1 VDSQS
6 LTGQTI
12 SHYRVLEKLGG
23 GGMGVVY
30 KAEDTKLRRFVALKF
45 LPEGLTVDAQTLSRF
60 EREAQAASTLN
71 HPNICTIY
79 EVGEHNGQPFIAMEY
94 LDGQTLKHQISGKAL
109 PLEQVL
115 ELGTEIADALDAAHS
130 KGIVHRDIKP
140 ANIFV
145 TFRHSGVAGTNPETQ
160 RGHAKIL
167 DFGLAKLAPA
177 GAAVNLS
184 LMPTASDGDQLTRP
198 GTVIGTV
205 TYMSPEQVRGE
216 ELDARTDLFS
226 FGVVLYE
233 MVTGVLPFRGETSAM
248 IAEAILNRAAVAP
261 VRLNPEVSPKLEE
274 IVHKA
279 LEKDRKL
286 RYQSAAEIRTDLQRL
301 KRDSDSGRTT
311 PMTATMPPQARGY
324 KRAMMAA
331 AASIAVLLI
340 ALVILLKLGVLN
352 IGGVRDRL
360 LGKAGTQ
367 QIRSL
372 AVLPLENLSRDPEQ
386 EYFADGMTDQ
396 LITDLA
402 AIRALKVISRTS
414 VIQYKGARKPLPQ
427 IARELGVDAIVEG
440 SVQRAGN
447 RVRITAQLID
457 ARADQHLWARSY
469 ERDLRDVLALQ
480 DEVAQAIANEL
491 QIELASNG
499 PMRHG
504 NSRPVDP
511 EAYEAYLKGS
521 FYFNKRTENEVK
533 KSIEYFQQAVNKDP
547 NYAPAYSGMADAYTL
562 LGFRGNLPS
571 TEALSKGKAAALRA
585 VALDD
590 SLAEAHA
597 SLAFIAETHEWDWP
611 TAEREYKRAL
621 ELNPGYA
628 AGHNW
633 YAGYLIYFGR
643 FEEGIAE
650 AKRARELDP
659 LSLVIN
665 NALGGRLLIAGRVN
679 EAIEQ
684 IQKTLEMDPNF
695 APAHNRLGWAY
706 LEKGMKDE
714 AIAEFQK
721 EIALSGSDPDES
733 VDLGYAYA
741 VMGKREQAE
750 RILAKLKKKRERSFV
765 SPVTLGIV
773 SGALGDKDEAFAW
786 LEKAYELRDPQL
798 TYLKVGPRFTPLR
811 SDPRFQDLLRRMGL
825 PT

>member
-6 LTGQTI
+6 LTGQTV

-30 KAEDTKLRRFVALKF
+30 KAEDTKLHRFVALKF

-94 LDGQTLKHQISGKAL
+94 LDGQTLKHQISGKPL
-109 PLEQVL
+109 PQESVV
-115 ELGTEIADALDAAHS
+115 ELGIEIADALDAAHS

-145 TFRHSGVAGTNPETQ
+145 TE

-167 DFGLAKLAPA
+167 DFGLAKLTPA
-177 GAAVNLS
+177 GGALNLS
-184 LMPTASDGDQLTRP
+184 AMPTAGELDQLTRP
-198 GTVIGTV
+198 GAVIGTV
-205 TYMSPEQVRGE
+205 AYMSPEQVRGE
-216 ELDARTDLFS
+216 ELDSRTDLFS

-233 MVTGVLPFRGETSAM
+233 MVTGVLPFRGETSGV
-248 IAEAILNRAAVAP
+248 IAEAILNRAPVAP
-261 VRLNPEVSPKLEE
+261 VRLNPEVTPKLEE
-274 IVHKA
+274 IVNKA

-286 RYQSAAEIRTDLQRL
+286 RCQSAAEIRTDLQRL
-301 KRDSDSGRTT
+301 KRDSDSGRT
-311 PMTATMPPQARGY
+311 AFGSVTMPPQARRY
-324 KRAMMAA
+324 KRGITAA
-331 AASIAVLLI
+331 AVSIAALLI
-340 ALVILLKLGVLN
+340 ALAVFMN

-360 LGKAGTQ
+360 LGKAGVQ

-386 EYFADGMTDQ
+386 EYFADGMTEQ

-402 AIRALKVISRTS
+402 QINALKVISRTS
-414 VIQYKGARKPLPQ
+414 VMRFKGARTPLPQ
-427 IARELGVDAIVEG
+427 IAQELGVDAVIEG
-440 SVQRAGN
+440 SVQRSGD

-491 QIELASNG
+491 KIELAANG
-499 PMRHG
+499 PLRHG
-504 NSRPVDP
+504 SSRPVDP
-511 EAYEAYLKGS
+511 QAYEAFLKGRYYS
-521 FYFNKRTENEVK
+521 SKRSADDLK
-533 KSIEYFQQAVNKDP
+533 KSIEYFQAAIEKDP
-547 NYAPAYSGMADAYTL
+547 NYASAYSGMADAYAL
-562 LGFRGNLPS
+562 LGYRGNLPTS
-571 TEALSKGKAAALRA
+571 EALSNAKAAALKA

-597 SLAFIAETHEWDWP
+597 SLAFIAETYEWDWP

-621 ELNPGYA
+621 ELNSGYA
-628 AGHNW
+628 ESHNW
-633 YAGYLIYFGR
+633 YAGFLLYQGR
-643 FEEGIAE
+643 YEEGIAQ

-659 LSLVIN
+659 LSLPIN
-665 NALGGRLLIAGRVN
+665 NALGGRLLLAGRDS

-695 APAHNRLGWAY
+695 ALGHNQLGWAY
-706 LEKGMKDE
+706 IKGGKYEE

-721 EIALSGSDPDES
+721 WQVLSGSDPDEAL
-733 VDLGYAYA
+733 DLGFAYA
-741 VMGKREQAE
+741 VGGKKDVARKM
-750 RILAKLKKKRERSFV
+750 LARLKKKRERTFV
-765 SPVTLGIV
+765 SPASLGILC
-773 SGALGDKDEAFAW
+773 GALGEKDEAFEW
-786 LEKAYELRDPQL
+786 LDKAYDLRDPQL
-798 TYLKVGPRFTPLR
+798 TFLKVGPKFTPLR
-811 SDPRFQDLLRRMGL
+811 SDPRFQDLLRRMRL

>member
-1 VDSQS
+1 VDAQS
-6 LTGQTI
+6 LTGQTV

-30 KAEDTKLRRFVALKF
+30 KAEDTRLHRFVALKF
-45 LPEGLTVDAQTLSRF
+45 LPEGLSVDAQTLSRF

-94 LDGQTLKHQISGKAL
+94 LEGQTLKHHISGKPL
-109 PLEQVL
+109 PLERVL
-115 ELGTEIADALDAAHS
+115 ELGIEIADALDAAHA

-140 ANIFV
+140 ANMFV
-145 TFRHSGVAGTNPETQ
+145 TFRRSGFASTNPETLH
-160 RGHAKIL
+160 GHAKIL

-177 GAAVNLS
+177 GGAVNVS
-184 LMPTASDGDQLTRP
+184 VMPTTSDLDQLTRP

-233 MVTGVLPFRGETSAM
+233 MVTGVLPFRGETSGV
-248 IAEAILNRAAVAP
+248 IAEAILNRAPVAP

-274 IVHKA
+274 IVNKA

-286 RYQSAAEIRTDLQRL
+286 RFQSAAEIRTDLQRL

-311 PMTATMPPQARGY
+311 PMTTTMPPQARGL
-324 KRAMMAA
+324 KRPIMAGGILIA
-331 AASIAVLLI
+331 ALLI
-340 ALVILLKLGVLN
+340 ALAVFMN

-360 LGKAGTQ
+360 LGKASGRK
-367 QIRSL
+367 IRSV

-386 EYFADGMTDQ
+386 EYFADGMTEQ

-402 AIRALKVISRTS
+402 QINALKVISRTS
-414 VIQYKGARKPLPQ
+414 VMRYKGARKPLPQ
-427 IARELGVDAIVEG
+427 IAQELGVDAVVEG
-440 SVQRAGN
+440 SVQRAGD

-491 QIELASNG
+491 QIELAANG
-499 PMRHG
+499 PLRHG
-504 NSRPVDP
+504 SPRPVDP
-511 EAYEAYLKGS
+511 QAYEAFLKGRYYS
-521 FYFNKRTENEVK
+521 SKRSAEDLR
-533 KSIEYFQQAVNKDP
+533 KSIEYFQSAVEKDP
-547 NYAPAYSGMADAYTL
+547 IYAAAYSGMADAYAL
-562 LGFRGNLPS
+562 LGYRGNLPTS
-571 TEALSKGKAAALRA
+571 EALSKAKTAALKA

-597 SLAFIAETHEWDWP
+597 SLAFIAETYEWDWP

-621 ELNPGYA
+621 ELNSGYA
-628 AGHNW
+628 ESHNW
-633 YAGYLIYFGR
+633 YAGFLMYQGR
-643 FEEGIAE
+643 YEEGIAQ

-659 LSLVIN
+659 LSLPIN
-665 NALGGRLLIAGRVN
+665 NALGGRLLLAGRDS

-684 IQKTLEMDPNF
+684 IRKTLEMDPNF
-695 APAHNRLGWAY
+695 APGHNQLGWAY
-706 LEKGMKDE
+706 IKEGKYEE

-721 EIALSGSDPDES
+721 WQVLSGSDPDES
-733 VDLGYAYA
+733 VDLGFAYA
-741 VMGKREQAE
+741 VGGKKDVARKM
-750 RILAKLKKKRERSFV
+750 LARLKKKRERSFV
-765 SPVTLGIV
+765 SPASLAILC
-773 SGALGDKDEAFAW
+773 GALGEKDEAFAW
-786 LEKAYELRDPQL
+786 LDKAYDLRDPQL
-798 TYLKVGPRFTPLR
+798 TFLKVGPKFTPLR
-811 SDPRFQDLLRRMGL
+811 SDPRFQDLLRRMRL

>member
-1 VDSQS
+1 VDSQA

-30 KAEDTKLRRFVALKF
+30 KAEDTKLHRFVALKF
-45 LPEGLTVDAQTLSRF
+45 LPEGLAVDAQTLSRF

-79 EVGEHNGQPFIAMEY
+79 EVGEHSGQPFIAMEY
-94 LDGQTLKHQISGKAL
+94 LDGQTLKHQISGKAM
-109 PLEQVL
+109 PQERVL
-115 ELGTEIADALDAAHS
+115 ELGIEIADALDAAHS

-145 TFRHSGVAGTNPETQ
+145 TFRHSGFASTNPETL

-177 GAAVNLS
+177 GGALNLS
-184 LMPTASDGDQLTRP
+184 VMPTAGEVDQLTRP
-198 GTVIGTV
+198 GAVIGTV
-205 TYMSPEQVRGE
+205 AYMSPEQVRGE

-233 MVTGVLPFRGETSAM
+233 MVTGVLPFRGETSGV
-248 IAEAILNRAAVAP
+248 IAEAILNRAPVAP
-261 VRLNPEVSPKLEE
+261 VRLNPEISPKLEE
-274 IVHKA
+274 IVNKA

-286 RYQSAAEIRTDLQRL
+286 RCQSAAEIRTDLQRL
-301 KRDSDSGRTT
+301 KRNSDSGRTIS
-311 PMTATMPPQARGY
+311 MTATMPPQARRH
-324 KRAMMAA
+324 KRTIMAA
-331 AASIAVLLI
+331 AAFVAALLI
-340 ALVILLKLGVLN
+340 ALAVFTN

-360 LGKAGTQ
+360 LGKAGVQ
-367 QIRSL
+367 RIRSL
-372 AVLPLENLSRDPEQ
+372 AVLPLENLSHDPEQ
-386 EYFADGMTDQ
+386 EYFADGMTEQ

-402 AIRALKVISRTS
+402 QISALKVISRTS
-414 VIQYKGARKPLPQ
+414 VMRYKGARKPLPQ
-427 IARELGVDAIVEG
+427 IAQELGVDAVVEG
-440 SVQRAGN
+440 SVQRSGD

-491 QIELASNG
+491 KIELTPHGQQHLAS
-499 PMRHG
+499 
-504 NSRPVDP
+504 SRPVDP
-511 EAYEAYLKGS
+511 DAYEAYLKGRYYS
-521 FYFNKRTENEVK
+521 SKRTEKELK
-533 KSIEYFQQAVNKDP
+533 KSIEYFQQAIEKDP
-547 NYAPAYSGMADAYTL
+547 NYASSYSGMAEAYAL
-562 LGFRGNLPS
+562 LGERGNLPS
-571 TEALSKGKAAALRA
+571 NEALSKGKPAALKA
-585 VALDD
+585 VGLDE

-597 SLAFIAETHEWDWP
+597 SLAIIAETLEWDWP

-628 AGHNW
+628 AGHHW
-633 YAGYLIYFGR
+633 YASYLMYLGR
-643 FEEGIAE
+643 FDEGIVE

-659 LSLVIN
+659 LSLAIN
-665 NALGGRLLIAGRVN
+665 NALGGRLLLAGRGN
-679 EAIEQ
+679 EAIAQ

-695 APAHNRLGWAY
+695 APAHTSLGYAY
-706 LEKGMKDE
+706 LSKGMNEE

-721 EIALSGSDPDES
+721 GVALSGGDPDES
-733 VDLGYAYA
+733 VDLGFAFA
-741 VMGKREQAE
+741 VGGKRDEAKK
-750 RILAKLKKKRERSFV
+750 ILTKLKRKRERTFV
-765 SPVTLGIV
+765 SPAALAILY
-773 SGALGDKDEAFAW
+773 GALGEKDEAFLW

-798 TYLKVGPRFTPLR
+798 TYLKVGPKFAPLR
-811 SDPRFQDLLRRMGL
+811 SDPRFQDLLRRMRL

>member
-1 VDSQS
+1 MVDSQP

-30 KAEDTKLRRFVALKF
+30 KAEDTKLHRFVALKF
-45 LPEGLTVDAQTLSRF
+45 LPDGFSVEAQTLTRF
-60 EREAQAASTLN
+60 DREAQAASALN
-71 HPNICTIY
+71 HPNICTIH
-79 EVGEHNGQPFIAMEY
+79 EIGEHNGRPFIAMEF
-94 LDGQTLKHQISGKAL
+94 LEGQTLKQLIFGKLLRIERA
-109 PLEQVL
+109 L
-115 ELGTEIADALDAAHS
+115 ELGIELADALDAAHT

-145 TFRHSGVAGTNPETQ
+145 TE

-177 GAAVNLS
+177 GGALNLS
-184 LMPTASDGDQLTRP
+184 VMPTAGELEQLTRP
-198 GTVIGTV
+198 GTAIGTML
-205 TYMSPEQVRGE
+205 YMSPEQVRGE

-233 MVTGVLPFRGETSAM
+233 MVTGVLPFRGETSGV
-248 IAEAILNRAAVAP
+248 IAEGILNRAPVAP
-261 VRLNPEVSPKLEE
+261 VRLNPDVSPKLEE
-274 IVHKA
+274 VVSKA

-286 RYQSAAEIRTDLQRL
+286 RFQSAAEIRTDLERL
-301 KRDSDSGRTT
+301 KRDSGSGYT
-311 PMTATMPPQARGY
+311 
-324 KRAMMAA
+324 AA
-331 AASIAVLLI
+331 ATAGAPPPVRHNKSAIVAAGVALVVPAALI
-340 ALVILLKLGVLN
+340 ALVLALN
-352 IGGVRDRL
+352 IGGVRDRF
-360 LGKAGTQ
+360 LGKAGSQ

-386 EYFADGMTDQ
+386 EYFADGVTDQ

-402 AIRALKVISRTS
+402 QISTMKVISRTS
-414 VIQYKGARKPLPQ
+414 VMQYKGAHKPLPQ
-427 IARELGVDAIVEG
+427 IAQQLGVDAVVEG
-440 SVQRAGN
+440 SVQRAGD
-447 RVRITAQLID
+447 RVRIAAQLID
-457 ARADQHLWARSY
+457 ARTDQHLWARSY

-491 QIELASNG
+491 RIELTPHGHERMAS
-499 PMRHG
+499 
-504 NSRPVDP
+504 SRSVDP
-511 EAYEAYLKGS
+511 DAFEAYLKGHYYS
-521 FYFNKRTENEVK
+521 SKRTEKELK
-533 KSIEYFQQAVNKDP
+533 KSIEYFQEAIKKDP
-547 NYAPAYSGMADAYTL
+547 NYAPAYSGMADAYAL
-562 LGFRGNLPS
+562 LGYRGQLPS
-571 TEALSKGKAAALRA
+571 IEALSSGKAAALKA

-597 SLAFIAETHEWDWP
+597 SLAFIAETLEWDWP

-628 AGHNW
+628 EGHNW
-633 YAGYLIYFGR
+633 YAGYLMYFGR
-643 FEEGIAE
+643 FEQGIAE

-659 LSLVIN
+659 LSLAIN
-665 NALGGRLLIAGRVN
+665 NALAGRLLLAGREI
-679 EAIEQ
+679 EAMEQ
-684 IQKTLEMDPNF
+684 IHKTLEMDPNF
-695 APAHNRLGWAY
+695 PPAHNRLGWAY
-706 LEKGMKDE
+706 LSKGMNEE

-721 EIALSGSDPDES
+721 EMALSGSDPEES

-741 VMGKREQAE
+741 VVGKRDEAK
-750 RILAKLKKKRERSFV
+750 RILANLKRKRERAFV
-765 SPVTLGIV
+765 SPAGLGIIC
-773 SGALGDKDEAFAW
+773 GALGQKDEAFAW

-825 PT
+825 PL

>member
-1 VDSQS
+1 MVDSQP

-30 KAEDTKLRRFVALKF
+30 KAEDTKLHRFVALKF
-45 LPEGLTVDAQTLSRF
+45 LPDGFSVDSQTLSRF
-60 EREAQAASTLN
+60 DREAQAASALN

-79 EVGEHNGQPFIAMEY
+79 GIGEHNGQPFIAMEF
-94 LDGQTLKHQISGKAL
+94 LDGQTLKHLISGKPL
-109 PLEQVL
+109 PLERVL
-115 ELGTEIADALDAAHS
+115 ELGIEIADALDAAHA

-145 TFRHSGVAGTNPETQ
+145 TE

-177 GAAVNLS
+177 GGAVNLS
-184 LMPTASDGDQLTRP
+184 VMPTANDLEQLTRP
-198 GTVIGTV
+198 GTAIGTV

-233 MVTGVLPFRGETSAM
+233 MVTGVLPFRGETSGV
-248 IAEAILNRAAVAP
+248 IAEAILNRAPVAP
-261 VRLNPEVSPKLEE
+261 VRLNPDLPQKLEE
-274 IVHKA
+274 IVNKA

-286 RYQSAAEIRTDLQRL
+286 RCQSAAEIRTDLQRL
-301 KRDSDSGRTT
+301 KRDSDSGHTLTATT
-311 PMTATMPPQARGY
+311 TMPPRVSRY
-324 KRAMMAA
+324 KWAILAGA
-331 AASIAVLLI
+331 ISIAALLI
-340 ALVILLKLGVLN
+340 APVIVLN

-360 LGKAGTQ
+360 LGKTGAEH
-367 QIRSL
+367 IRSL

-402 AIRALKVISRTS
+402 KISALKVISRTS
-414 VIQYKGARKPLPQ
+414 VMQYKGARKPVPQ
-427 IARELGVDAIVEG
+427 IAQELGVDAVVEG
-440 SVQRAGN
+440 SVQRAGD
-447 RVRITAQLID
+447 RVRISAQLID

-469 ERDLRDVLALQ
+469 ERDLRDVLVLQ
-480 DEVAQAIANEL
+480 DEVAGAIANEL
-491 QIELASNG
+491 KIELTSRGQVRLAS
-499 PMRHG
+499 
-504 NSRPVDP
+504 SRPVDP
-511 EAYEAYLKGS
+511 EAYETYLKGRYYS
-521 FYFNKRTENEVK
+521 SKRTEKDLK
-533 KSIEYFQQAVNKDP
+533 KSIEYFQQAIKKDP
-547 NYAPAYSGMADAYTL
+547 DYAPAYSGMADAYTL
-562 LGFRGNLPS
+562 LGYRGILPS
-571 TEALSKGKAAALRA
+571 NEALPRGKAAALKA
-585 VALDD
+585 VELDD

-633 YAGYLIYFGR
+633 YAGYLMYVGR
-643 FEEGIAE
+643 FEEGIVE
-650 AKRARELDP
+650 ARRARDLDP
-659 LSLVIN
+659 LSLPVN
-665 NALGGRLLIAGRVN
+665 NALAGRLLLAGREK

-684 IQKTLEMDPNF
+684 SQKTLEMDPNF
-695 APAHNRLGWAY
+695 APAHNELGWAY
-706 LEKGMKDE
+706 LRKGMNEE

-721 EIALSGSDPDES
+721 EAALSGSDPDES
-733 VDLGYAYA
+733 IDLGYAYA
-741 VMGKREQAE
+741 VVGKRDEAK
-750 RILAKLKKKRERSFV
+750 RILAKLKRKRERSFV
-765 SPVTLGIV
+765 PPTALGII
-773 SGALGDKDEAFAW
+773 SGALGEKDEAFAW

-798 TYLKVGPRFTPLR
+798 TYLKVGRRYTPLH

-825 PT
+825 PP